1 MHKAVL
7 QQVLSIPLVIEYE
20 SADILSEE
28 NIKVFPN
35 PNSGIFF
42 VQFDDG
48 QAVHQL
54 ELINNLGAVVFRKE
68 TQKDVQR
75 VACKLLAFRCLFTS
89 SLKCYYK
96 YYFPTNNYKITGVMK
111 YLSSILILF
120 IVGITTCT
128 NAQNRSFN
136 VGVQTGSIYDIGTGV
151 IGQSNGVADV
161 DLKGWK
167 GDYAKFDLGYGLAAS
182 LDIKTRFA
190 LDFDILFGQITGQ
203 SEEQYYKSSLGMYTM
218 GFRTYFRPHANAS
231 RLNAYVSLG
240 IGMTSYDAKTILC
253 YWMMVCL
260 TRPKVLA
267 SIIQSKWAR

>member
-1 MHKAVL
+1 
-7 QQVLSIPLVIEYE
+7 
-20 SADILSEE
+20 
-28 NIKVFPN
+28 
-35 PNSGIFF
+35 
-42 VQFDDG
+42 
-48 QAVHQL
+48 
-54 ELINNLGAVVFRKE
+54 
-68 TQKDVQR
+68 
-75 VACKLLAFRCLFTS
+75 
-89 SLKCYYK
+89 
-96 YYFPTNNYKITGVMK
+96 MK

-240 IGMTSYDAKTILC
+240 IGMTSYDAKRYFVMDDGLFNTTQGVGFNNSVEVGTLIGLTKILKLQISSGILQT
-253 YWMMVCL
+253 YSDALDGYDNLKAGDPIMRTKIGLVYSFK
-260 TRPKVLA
+260 TGGIVEGEA
-267 SIIQSKWAR
+267 SEVDDKT